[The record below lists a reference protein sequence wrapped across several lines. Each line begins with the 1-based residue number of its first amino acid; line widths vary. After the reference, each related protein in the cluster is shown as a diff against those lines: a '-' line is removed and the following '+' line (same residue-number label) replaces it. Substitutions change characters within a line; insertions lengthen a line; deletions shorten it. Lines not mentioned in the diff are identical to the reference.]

1 MTVGKD
7 TYVSVE
13 EADNLVRLLLRTY
26 DEFKIFWEALSEE
39 EKQGYLMRSTQQ
51 IDTLVFTG
59 RKNDVCQPL
68 QFPRNGEREVTDLV
82 KHATVYN
89 ALGLMNNDI
98 KATSEKQMQMFKS
111 LGVFKNLRLDQ
122 TSMRA
127 IATAE
132 NAAPAEVKIPIAS
145 AIAYDLLCKYRYGS
159 FNIR

>member
-13 EADNLVRLLLRTY
+13 EADELVRLLLRTY
-26 DEFKIFWEALSEE
+26 DEFRIFWEALSEE

-51 IDTLVFTG
+51 IDTLVYTG
-59 RKNDVCQPL
+59 RKHDLWQPL
-68 QFPRNGEREVTDLV
+68 QFPRNGECKVPDTV
-82 KHATVYN
+82 KRATVYN

-98 KATSEKQMQMFKS
+98 KSTSDKQMQMFKS

-132 NAAPAEVKIPIAS
+132 NAAPIEVKIPIAS
-145 AIAYDLLCKYRYGS
+145 ATAYDLLRKYRYGC